1 MGERGGEGEG
11 GYVESGLGGHNG
23 MRMGAGEVEGVA
35 GEVTGG
41 QFWGGGDVYGGST
54 NAFWTADLTRVM
66 RAVVGVVGS

>member
-23 MRMGAGEVEGVA
+23 MRMGAGEVAGGA

-41 QFWGGGDVYGGST
+41 QFWG
-54 NAFWTADLTRVM
+54 
-66 RAVVGVVGS
+66 